1 MRFMAGEGG
10 WKWRPPR
17 HGSTGGRVASV
28 EYWEPVIGH
37 GDLALNCL
45 PFSSTVEAVDRKPRT
60 AAEDGKGRVGQEA
73 PDRKQRIRPVFLR
86 KGDLKRGSVF
96 RWLLMLLFEG
106 WEKLRQCLVI
116 GMAPGKE
123 LRELN

>member
-1 MRFMAGEGG
+1 M
-10 WKWRPPR
+10 
-17 HGSTGGRVASV
+17 
-28 EYWEPVIGH
+28 EYWEPVIDH

-45 PFSSTVEAVDRKPRT
+45 PFSSTAEVVERKPRT
-60 AAEDGKGRVGQEA
+60 VAEDGKGRVGQEA

-96 RWLLMLLFEG
+96 RWLLMLFFG
-106 WEKLRQCLVI
+106 GGEKLRQFLVI
-116 GMAPGKE
+116 GIPPGKE